1 MSEEKQIEKVWMLR
15 ERKDFDPKGF
25 WLDLLKSHLEK
36 KGRQTNEKCRY
47 CLKPN
52 IKTTCFEWNGDGA
65 ESCISMHLMIAF
77 VKLLLLSSYERCS
90 LKIAQE
96 VCLLRLTFSL
106 LFSSDFRRPRA
117 LRYRQARG
125 WGRGE
130 NISDW
135 IFLAKLLA
143 ALVCCVVS
151 CVRRRHSNQTA
162 GSVKSALLTQLFQ
175 FVGLVWFLVSRQNQ
189 TKSKQEK
196 AGGTIEASGGFIKG
210 GHETLMLYLRAAIGI
225 SLEEQC

>member
-1 MSEEKQIEKVWMLR
+1 MSGEKQIEKVWMLR

-65 ESCISMHLMIAF
+65 ESCISMHLRIAF

-125 WGRGE
+125 WGRVE
-130 NISDW
+130 
-135 IFLAKLLA
+135 IFLAFSQNFRCSRWSVVVWVGALYIVWGDCTVTRQQAVWRVPSHPAFPVTRFGLLSF
-143 ALVCCVVS
+143 LVKP
-151 CVRRRHSNQTA
+151 NQT
-162 GSVKSALLTQLFQ
+162 
-175 FVGLVWFLVSRQNQ
+175 
-189 TKSKQEK
+189 
-196 AGGTIEASGGFIKG
+196 
-210 GHETLMLYLRAAIGI
+210 
-225 SLEEQC
+225 

>member
-1 MSEEKQIEKVWMLR
+1 MSGEKQIEKVWMLR

-52 IKTTCFEWNGDGA
+52 VKTTCFEWNGDGA
-65 ESCISMHLMIAF
+65 ESCISMHLRIAF

-125 WGRGE
+125 WGGTYLGFQWE
-130 NISDW
+130 
-135 IFLAKLLA
+135 F
-143 ALVCCVVS
+143 VCVVS
-151 CVRRRHSNQTA
+151 WRGCCVWHSEPDSRQYENSTHHTPCSLSAGWFGSVLVLCSFLLILPAGEKPNQTN
-162 GSVKSALLTQLFQ
+162 Q
-175 FVGLVWFLVSRQNQ
+175 FWQR
-189 TKSKQEK
+189 
-196 AGGTIEASGGFIKG
+196 
-210 GHETLMLYLRAAIGI
+210 R
-225 SLEEQC
+225 

>member
-1 MSEEKQIEKVWMLR
+1 MSGEKQIEKVWMLR

-65 ESCISMHLMIAF
+65 ESCISMHLRIAF

-125 WGRGE
+125 WGRVE
-130 NISDW
+130 NISDR
-135 IFLAKLLA
+135 IVLAKLL
-143 ALVCCVVS
+143 LLWFVVWW
-151 CVRRRHSNQTA
+151 V
-162 GSVKSALLTQLFQ
+162 
-175 FVGLVWFLVSRQNQ
+175 VWGGDTVTRQQAVWKVPFLPS
-189 TKSKQEK
+189 S
-196 AGGTIEASGGFIKG
+196 S
-210 GHETLMLYLRAAIGI
+210 
-225 SLEEQC
+225 SL

>member
-1 MSEEKQIEKVWMLR
+1 MLLLLDDSAGCKLGLSNLAQESSIYMENRKQAKNVWGKQIEKVWMLR

-130 NISDW
+130 NISDR
-135 IFLAKLLA
+135 IFLAKL
-143 ALVCCVVS
+143 S
-151 CVRRRHSNQTA
+151 
-162 GSVKSALLTQLFQ
+162 LLCLLCGELCEEETQ
-175 FVGLVWFLVSRQNQ
+175 
-189 TKSKQEK
+189 
-196 AGGTIEASGGFIKG
+196 
-210 GHETLMLYLRAAIGI
+210 
-225 SLEEQC
+225 